1 MKNKAFVKPT
11 KGSLI
16 AGIIVA
22 GMMFLFGL
30 FFMGLLREDDSQ
42 VGIVFVSFWL
52 LAMLVIIGTFTY
64 NLVNYDKNT
73 NSMAGEEII
82 LPDSFLPNENKLDF
96 EERLHKIEKLKNE
109 RLISEKEYSEKRKEI
124 MNERW

>member
-22 GMMFLFGL
+22 SMMFLFGL